1 MNILAVFISLPHPAR
16 VRCGRVQISFT
27 PHLPKIQRDLRTNA
41 PHDRSPLPLF
51 PSNWHVIKYAAMLKA
66 EAYPNLDLL
75 RALAVLFVLFDHTAT
90 ALGFHTVGYVRF
102 EWLGRTGVLFF
113 FVHTCCVLMMSLERD
128 SNITRFC
135 LRRAFRI
142 YPLSIAA
149 VICAIPIVS
158 LHPWEWISN
167 LGLIQNLTF
176 ARDSFGSIWSL
187 PLEVQ
192 MYFFLPFIF
201 WFARKSIWIP
211 LGLFAASTAIA
222 RWQPHH
228 VARASVLAF
237 APCFI
242 PGVLAYW
249 MFRNATPRLSAWF
262 VAPAILTITFVFLL
276 RPNWTFSAWSAC
288 LVLALL
294 IPLFEQG
301 TNVIVNRCGETIAK
315 YSYGIYLTHSVLLL
329 WMTLTWKVL
338 PLYLF
343 AVALLS
349 WGCYHA
355 IEGPLIRVGKQMT
368 ASKQKRPLPEP
379 ELSPGEA

>member
-1 MNILAVFISLPHPAR
+1 
-16 VRCGRVQISFT
+16 
-27 PHLPKIQRDLRTNA
+27 
-41 PHDRSPLPLF
+41 
-51 PSNWHVIKYAAMLKA
+51 MLKA

-90 ALGFHTVGYVRF
+90 ALGFHWIGYAGI
-102 EWLGRTGVLFF
+102 EWLGRAGVLFF

-128 SNITRFC
+128 SNITRFY

-142 YPLSIAA
+142 YPLSIVA
-149 VICAIPIVS
+149 VLCAIPIVS
-158 LHPWEWISN
+158 LRRWELVSN

-201 WFARKSIWIP
+201 LSARKSIWIP
-211 LGLFAASTAIA
+211 LGSFAASIPIA
-222 RWQPHH
+222 LWQPHH

-249 MFRNATPRLSAWF
+249 MFRNIMPRASAWF
-262 VAPAILTITFVFLL
+262 VGPAILAITSIFLL
-276 RPNWTFSAWSAC
+276 HPNWTFSAWSAC
-288 LVLALL
+288 LVLGLV

-301 TNVIVNRCGETIAK
+301 RNAIVNRCAETIAK
-315 YSYGIYLTHSVLLL
+315 YSYGIYLSHSVLLL
-329 WMTLTWKVL
+329 WAALTWKIL

-343 AVALLS
+343 AVALSS
-349 WGCYHA
+349 WACYHA
-355 IEGPLIRVGKQMT
+355 IERPLIQVGKRFQG
-368 ASKQKRPLPEP
+368 A
-379 ELSPGEA
+379 G

>member
-1 MNILAVFISLPHPAR
+1 
-16 VRCGRVQISFT
+16 
-27 PHLPKIQRDLRTNA
+27 
-41 PHDRSPLPLF
+41 
-51 PSNWHVIKYAAMLKA
+51 MLKS

-75 RALAVLFVLFDHTAT
+75 RALAVLFVLFDHTAN
-90 ALGFHTVGYVRF
+90 ALGFRWIGYVSI
-102 EWLGRTGVLFF
+102 EWLGRAGVLFF

-128 SNITRFC
+128 SNIPRFY

-142 YPLSIAA
+142 YPLSIVA
-149 VICAIPIVS
+149 VLCAIPIVS

-192 MYFFLPFIF
+192 MYLFLPFML

-211 LGLFAASTAIA
+211 LGLFAASIPIA
-222 RWQPHH
+222 LWQPHH

-249 MFRNATPRLSAWF
+249 MFRNIVPRVSAWF
-262 VAPAILTITFVFLL
+262 VAPAILATTSIFLL
-276 RPNWTFSAWSAC
+276 HPNWTFSAWSAC
-288 LVLALL
+288 LVLGLV

-301 TNVIVNRCGETIAK
+301 RNAIVNRCAETIAK
-315 YSYGIYLTHSVLLL
+315 YSYGIYLSHSVLLL
-329 WMTLTWKVL
+329 WATLTWKIL

-343 AVALLS
+343 AVALSS
-349 WGCYHA
+349 WGCYRA
-355 IEGPLIRVGKQMT
+355 IEHPLIQVGKRIT
-368 ASKQKRPLPEP
+368 TRKQKCQLPEP
-379 ELSPGEA
+379 DLSAAQG

>member
-1 MNILAVFISLPHPAR
+1 MS
-16 VRCGRVQISFT
+16 
-27 PHLPKIQRDLRTNA
+27 
-41 PHDRSPLPLF
+41 
-51 PSNWHVIKYAAMLKA
+51 KA
-66 EAYPNLDLL
+66 EVYPNLDLL
-75 RALAVLFVLFDHTAT
+75 RALAVLFVLFDHSAT
-90 ALGFHTVGYVRF
+90 ALGFHGVSFIGF
-102 EWLGRTGVLFF
+102 EWLGRAGVLFF

-128 SNITRFC
+128 SNIIRFYV
-135 LRRAFRI
+135 RRAFRI

-149 VICAIPIVS
+149 VLCAIPVVS

-201 WFARKSIWIP
+201 WFARKSVWFPAGMLIASIP
-211 LGLFAASTAIA
+211 IA
-222 RWQPHH
+222 LWEPHH
-228 VARASVLAF
+228 IARASVLAF

-249 MFRNATPRLSAWF
+249 MFRHTMPRFSAWF
-262 VAPAILTITFVFLL
+262 VAPTILAMTFGFLL
-276 RPNWTFSAWSAC
+276 HPNWTFSAWAVC
-288 LVLALL
+288 LALALL

-301 TNVIVNRCGETIAK
+301 RNIFVNRCAETIAK

-329 WMTLTWKVL
+329 WMTLTWKIL

-349 WGCYHA
+349 WGCYHV
-355 IEGPLIRVGKQMT
+355 IEHPLIQAGKLMTAGKQ
-368 ASKQKRPLPEP
+368 RWPLPEA
-379 ELSPGEA
+379 ELSARQA